1 MAATVCPTIL
11 ADNPEDYRTQMERV
25 EAFAER
31 IHVDVMDG
39 NFAQPCGIGL
49 DEIWWRGNRTVD
61 VHIMYRR
68 PAEHLDVILA
78 LKPRLVIVHA
88 EAEGDFFAFS
98 KSLHAHGIEA
108 GVALLPQTPVKLIA
122 GAMESIDHVL
132 VFSGHLGHFGGSANL
147 SLLEKIKAIRE
158 LKPTVEIG
166 WDGGVNDQNA
176 RQLAEGGVDV
186 LNVGG
191 FIQHAEDPIHA
202 YATLKAV
209 V

>member
-1 MAATVCPTIL
+1 MTTICPTIL
-11 ADNPEDYRTQMERV
+11 ADNPDDYRRQMERI

-39 NFAQPCGIGL
+39 NFASNCGIGL

-98 KSLHAHGIEA
+98 KTLHEHGIEA
-108 GVALLPQTPVKLIA
+108 GVALLPETPVKLIA
-122 GAMESIDHVL
+122 NAMESIDHIL
-132 VFSGHLGHFGGSANL
+132 IFSGKLGHFGGEADVD
-147 SLLEKIKAIRE
+147 LLDKVKAIRE

-176 RQLAEGGVDV
+176 RHLAEGGVDV

-191 FIQHAEDPIHA
+191 FIQHADDAAHA
-202 YATLKAV
+202 YATLKALV
-209 V
+209 